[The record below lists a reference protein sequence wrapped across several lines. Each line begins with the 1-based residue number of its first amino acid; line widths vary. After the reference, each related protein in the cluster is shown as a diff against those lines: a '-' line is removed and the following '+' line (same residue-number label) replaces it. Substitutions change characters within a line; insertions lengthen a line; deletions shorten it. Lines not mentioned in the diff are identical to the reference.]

1 MTVRAELPVNA
12 DIGPMRY
19 SEMKKR
25 ILVVDDEEG
34 LRLLYK
40 EELEDEGW
48 AVSLASS
55 GEESLKMLDH
65 ELSDLVLLD
74 IKMPGMDGVEVL
86 RRVKEKWKDL
96 PVILCTA
103 YPHYKHDFG
112 TWASD
117 AYVIKSSDLTELK
130 QVIKDILGKKS

>member
-1 MTVRAELPVNA
+1 MSDLK
-12 DIGPMRY
+12 G
-19 SEMKKR
+19 KR

-40 EELEDEGW
+40 EELEDDGID
-48 AVSLASS
+48 VVLAGS
-55 GEESLKMLDH
+55 GTEALEKLEASVAEM
-65 ELSDLVLLD
+65 DLVLLD

-86 RRVKEKWKDL
+86 RVIKERWKEL

-103 YPHYKHDFG
+103 YPHYKHEFG

-117 AYVIKSSDLTELK
+117 AYVVKSSDLTELK
-130 QVIKDILGKKS
+130 QTIREILLG

>member
-1 MTVRAELPVNA
+1 
-12 DIGPMRY
+12 
-19 SEMKKR
+19 MKKK

-48 AVSLASS
+48 EVELAAS
-55 GEESLKMLDH
+55 GEESMEKLEKD
-65 ELSDLVLLD
+65 SIDLVLLD

-86 RRVKEKWKDL
+86 RKVKEKWKDL

-130 QVIKDILGKKS
+130 QTVRDILGKRP

>member
-1 MTVRAELPVNA
+1 MAR
-12 DIGPMRY
+12 
-19 SEMKKR
+19 KKNR

-40 EELEDEGW
+40 EELEEDGAE
-48 AVSLASS
+48 VELASS
-55 GEESLKMLDH
+55 GEEALEKLEKNSI
-65 ELSDLVLLD
+65 DLVLLD

-86 RRVKEKWKDL
+86 RRIKEKWKDL

-117 AYVIKSSDLTELK
+117 AYVVKSSDLTELK
-130 QVIKDILGKKS
+130 QTVKDILSRKE

>member
-1 MTVRAELPVNA
+1 
-12 DIGPMRY
+12 
-19 SEMKKR
+19 MKKK

-40 EELEDEGW
+40 EELEDDGAEVTLAASGAEAIERLEEG
-48 AVSLASS
+48 VF
-55 GEESLKMLDH
+55 
-65 ELSDLVLLD
+65 DLILLD

-86 RRVKEKWKDL
+86 RRVKEKWSDI

-117 AYVIKSSDLTELK
+117 AYVVKSSDLSELK
-130 QVIKDILGKKS
+130 KTMKDVLSRK

>member
-1 MTVRAELPVNA
+1 MARTKN
-12 DIGPMRY
+12 
-19 SEMKKR
+19 R

-40 EELEDEGW
+40 EELEDEG
-48 AVSLASS
+48 AEVELAAS
-55 GEESLKMLDH
+55 GEEALEKLEKNSI
-65 ELSDLVLLD
+65 DLVLLD

-117 AYVIKSSDLTELK
+117 AYVVKSSDLTELK
-130 QVIKDILGKKS
+130 QTVREILSKKE

>member
-1 MTVRAELPVNA
+1 MAESAIIKN
-12 DIGPMRY
+12 
-19 SEMKKR
+19 KK

-40 EELEDEGW
+40 EELEDDG
-48 AVSLASS
+48 AVVTLAAS
-55 GEESLKMLDH
+55 GTEAIEKLEEDGTF
-65 ELSDLVLLD
+65 DLILLD

-86 RRVKEKWKDL
+86 RRVKEKWCEI

-112 TWASD
+112 TWASE
-117 AYVIKSSDLTELK
+117 AYVVKSSDLGELK
-130 QVIKDILGKKS
+130 KTIEDVLSRQ

>member
-1 MTVRAELPVNA
+1 MAESAIL
-12 DIGPMRY
+12 
-19 SEMKKR
+19 KKK

-40 EELEDEGW
+40 EELEDDGAVVTLAASGTEAIEKLEEGTF
-48 AVSLASS
+48 
-55 GEESLKMLDH
+55 
-65 ELSDLVLLD
+65 DLILLD

-86 RRVKEKWKDL
+86 RRVKEKWCDI

-117 AYVIKSSDLTELK
+117 AYVVKSSDLGELK
-130 QVIKDILGKKS
+130 KTIEDVLSRNEKSGGSEG